1 MHVILETWIQGSN
14 KTLLM
19 IWMFF
24 SLNIDQVPR
33 WANYHR
39 WLLLFYISHRKLVV
53 TVGQEILRYSLS
65 DCESYF
71 QSSAVVYLTEINEN
85 NMYLFVYFHFIAIW
99 NRLKSRNILLKTIY
113 RYAQRK
119 ENTMITWGQYKNR
132 KLFFYCET
140 KSCHDVEFNDCFY
153 FVVFNC
159 YCWWSMSFWISWK
172 RCHWYNNTRTYR
184 WNSSVCA
191 SKTSQC
197 ISN

>member
-1 MHVILETWIQGSN
+1 MSYLKLEFKFQITILKFEGEGGRVYTAVVIYILKFEIWIHVSN

-39 WLLLFYISHRKLVV
+39 WLLLFDISHRKLVV

-85 NMYLFVYFHFIAIW
+85 NNGMKWKINFFVRRLFSNWITLFKISL
-99 NRLKSRNILLKTIY
+99 NRLYHNCMKAFVSERNCCPCLLD
-113 RYAQRK
+113 
-119 ENTMITWGQYKNR
+119 E
-132 KLFFYCET
+132 
-140 KSCHDVEFNDCFY
+140 
-153 FVVFNC
+153 
-159 YCWWSMSFWISWK
+159 
-172 RCHWYNNTRTYR
+172 
-184 WNSSVCA
+184 
-191 SKTSQC
+191 
-197 ISN
+197 